1 MFPGRGKRKSFTGQ
15 MLLSFSFC
23 YLSMAPNSKYVIL
36 KKRKLFINEIYFHVV
51 K

>member
-1 MFPGRGKRKSFTGQ
+1 MFPARGKRKPFTGQ

-36 KKRKLFINEIYFHVV
+36 NKRKPLINEM
-51 K
+51 